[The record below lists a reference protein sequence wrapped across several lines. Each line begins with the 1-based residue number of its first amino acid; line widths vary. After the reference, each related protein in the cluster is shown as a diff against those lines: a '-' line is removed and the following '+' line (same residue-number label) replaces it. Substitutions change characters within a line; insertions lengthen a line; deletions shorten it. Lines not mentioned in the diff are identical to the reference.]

1 MSDERQDDE
10 ILGRALARAI
20 ETIDMNETP
29 FERSRIAL
37 PPARRS
43 IFGLWQLATAAAAIV
58 FALAVGTWLM
68 RPAGTSPVA
77 APTASAPAAPS
88 SNATTAPASAYPQN
102 ERVWVYFARD
112 GLAPIGAFVRGQLLD
127 TSPAA
132 RIASRITALGSASP
146 TTEVPYQAT
155 NALSLGVSR
164 GISVR
169 VQGDTATVEF
179 NIPNGWG
186 VKGAAQSHALLQQLV
201 YTITEEPGIRRAQ
214 IVDVGK
220 SSTVID
226 QLLVDKPLAR
236 EDVFDYSFRPAL
248 GKDNGI
254 SWGGDDSQDHVGA
267 QLQDVAAE
275 RVTLAGRTTTGA
287 KTNLP
292 SFSIWLERSDD
303 TKPGG
308 GKYALNLVFQWN
320 GGGTSGGAANTA
332 TYGSTP
338 LRAITT
344 NGTNVYRFELDDAR
358 PWRAYMPDPTQLVVE
373 FGGDPRATSDRIAV
387 IAPKPGDSGVAHA
400 PPQFAYDFRLT
411 GAARAFEATVSW
423 RVRDSAGKVVATSH
437 FNASLGSS
445 ALWGTFDNGFSV
457 PAGVHGNVTLEVYE
471 ASPKDG
477 SDQGLVAI
485 PLSLP

>member
-1 MSDERQDDE
+1 MTDERRDDE
-10 ILGRALARAI
+10 ILGRALSRAI
-20 ETIDMNETP
+20 ETIDVNETP
-29 FERSRIAL
+29 FERSRIATA
-37 PPARRS
+37 PARRS
-43 IFGLWQLATAAAAIV
+43 IFGLWQLASAAAAIV
-58 FALAVGTWLM
+58 FALAIGTWLA
-68 RPAGTSPVA
+68 RPGGSTPVA
-77 APTASAPAAPS
+77 APSASAPAPS
-88 SNATTAPASAYPQN
+88 SNATTAPASAYPQS
-102 ERVWVYFARD
+102 ERVWVYFARN
-112 GLAPIGAFVRGQLLD
+112 GLPPIGGFVQGHLLD
-127 TSPAA
+127 TPAA
-132 RIASRITALGSASP
+132 RIASRITALGSANAA
-146 TTEVPYQAT
+146 TDVPFQAT
-155 NALSLGVSR
+155 NALSFDASR
-164 GISVR
+164 GIAVR
-169 VQGDTATVEF
+169 VQGDMATVEF

-220 SSTVID
+220 TSTVID
-226 QLLVDKPLAR
+226 QLVVDKPLAR

-254 SWGGDDSQDHVGA
+254 SWGGDDSQDHVA
-267 QLQDVAAE
+267 ALLQDVAAE

-303 TKPGG
+303 TKPSG

-358 PWRAYMPDPTQLVVE
+358 PWRAYMPDATQLVVE

-387 IAPKPGDSGVAHA
+387 FAPKPGDSGVAHA

-411 GAARAFEATVSW
+411 GAARVFEATVSW
-423 RVRDSAGKVVATSH
+423 RVRDSAGKVVASSH
-437 FNASLGSS
+437 FNATLGSS
-445 ALWGTFDNGFSV
+445 ALWGTFDYGFSV

-485 PLSLP
+485 PLTVP

>member
-1 MSDERQDDE
+1 MTDERRDDE

-20 ETIDMNETP
+20 ETIDLNETP
-29 FERSRIAL
+29 FERSRVATQ
-37 PPARRS
+37 PTRRA
-43 IFGLWQLATAAAAIV
+43 IFGLWQLATATAAIV
-58 FALAVGTWLM
+58 LALAIGTWLT
-68 RPAGTSPVA
+68 RPGGPSPVA
-77 APTASAPAAPS
+77 APTASAPAPS
-88 SNATTAPASAYPQN
+88 PNATTAPASAYPQS

-112 GLAPIGAFVRGQLLD
+112 GLPPIGGFVQGHLLD
-127 TSPAA
+127 TPAA
-132 RIASRITALGSASP
+132 RIASRITALGSASAARD
-146 TTEVPYQAT
+146 VPFQAT
-155 NALSLGVSR
+155 NALSLAASR
-164 GISVR
+164 GIAVR
-169 VQGDTATVEF
+169 VQGDTAIVEF

-220 SSTVID
+220 TSTVID
-226 QLLVDKPLAR
+226 QLVVDKPLAR

-254 SWGGDDSQDHVGA
+254 SWGGDDSQDHVAA

-275 RVTLAGRTTTGA
+275 RVTLAGRTTTGT

-303 TKPGG
+303 TKPNG

-320 GGGTSGGAANTA
+320 GGGTTGGAANTA

-338 LRAITT
+338 LRAITS

-358 PWRAYMPDPTQLVVE
+358 PWRAYMPDPTRLVVE

-387 IAPKPGDSGVAHA
+387 FAPKPGDSGVAHA

-411 GAARAFEATVSW
+411 GAARVFEATVSW
-423 RVRDSAGKVVATSH
+423 RVRDSAGKVVASSH
-437 FNASLGSS
+437 FNATLGSS

-485 PLSLP
+485 PLTVP

>member
-1 MSDERQDDE
+1 MTDERRDDE

-29 FERSRIAL
+29 FERSRIAM

-58 FALAVGTWLM
+58 FALAIGTWLA

-112 GLAPIGAFVRGQLLD
+112 GLPPIGAFVQGHLLD
-127 TSPAA
+127 TPAA
-132 RIASRITALGSASP
+132 RIASRITALGSASAAGD
-146 TTEVPYQAT
+146 VPYQAT
-155 NALSLGVSR
+155 NALSLDASR

-179 NIPNGWG
+179 NRPSGWG
-186 VKGAAQSHALLQQLV
+186 VQGAAQSHALLQQLV

-214 IVDVGK
+214 IVDVSK

-226 QLLVDKPLAR
+226 QLVVDKPLAR
-236 EDVFDYSFRPAL
+236 EDVYDYSFTSAL
-248 GKDNGI
+248 GKDRGI
-254 SWGGDDSQDHVGA
+254 SWGGDDSQDHVAA
-267 QLQDVAAE
+267 QLQEVFASG
-275 RVTLAGRTTTGA
+275 VTLAGRSTTGA

-292 SFSIWLERSDD
+292 SFSIWLEQSDD

-308 GKYALNLVFQWN
+308 SKYALNLVFQWN

-373 FGGDPRATSDRIAV
+373 FGGDPRATSDRITVA
-387 IAPKPGDSGVAHA
+387 APKPLDVVNPGADLA
-400 PPQFAYDFRLT
+400 LT
-411 GAARAFEATVSW
+411 GAARVFEANVVW
-423 RVRDSAGKVVATSH
+423 RVLNSAGKVVANGH
-437 FNASLGSS
+437 FSASLGSS
-445 ALWGTFDNGFSV
+445 ALWGTFNARIAV
-457 PAGVHGNVTLEVYE
+457 PANIRGSVTLELYE

-477 SDQGLVAI
+477 TAQGVVQI
-485 PLSLP
+485 PLAVR

>member
-1 MSDERQDDE
+1 
-10 ILGRALARAI
+10 
-20 ETIDMNETP
+20 
-29 FERSRIAL
+29 
-37 PPARRS
+37 
-43 IFGLWQLATAAAAIV
+43 
-58 FALAVGTWLM
+58 
-68 RPAGTSPVA
+68 
-77 APTASAPAAPS
+77 
-88 SNATTAPASAYPQN
+88 
-102 ERVWVYFARD
+102 VYFARD
-112 GLAPIGAFVRGQLLD
+112 GLPPIGAFVQGHLLD
-127 TSPAA
+127 TPAA
-132 RIASRITALGSASP
+132 RIASRITALGSASA

-226 QLLVDKPLAR
+226 QLVVDKPLAR

-248 GKDNGI
+248 GKNNGI
-254 SWGGDDSQDHVGA
+254 SWGGDDSQDHVAA
-267 QLQDVAAE
+267 QLQEVAAE
-275 RVTLAGRTTTGA
+275 HVTLAGRTATGA
-287 KTNLP
+287 RTNLP
-292 SFSIWLERSDD
+292 SFSIWLEQSDD

-358 PWRAYMPDPTQLVVE
+358 PWRAYMPDATQLVVE
-373 FGGDPRATSDRIAV
+373 FGGDPRAVSDRIAV
-387 IAPKPGDSGVAHA
+387 FAPKPGDSGVAHA
-400 PPQFAYDFRLT
+400 PPQFAYDFRLI
-411 GAARAFEATVSW
+411 GAARVFEATVSW

-485 PLSLP
+485 PLSVP

>member
-1 MSDERQDDE
+1 MTDERQDDE

-20 ETIDMNETP
+20 ETIDVNETP
-29 FERSRIAL
+29 FERSRVAM
-37 PPARRS
+37 PSARRS
-43 IFGLWQLATAAAAIV
+43 IFGLWQLATAAAAIG
-58 FALAVGTWLM
+58 FALAVGTWVM

-77 APTASAPAAPS
+77 APTASPPAAPS

-112 GLAPIGAFVRGQLLD
+112 GLPPIGAFVQGHLLD
-127 TSPAA
+127 TPAA
-132 RIASRITALGSASP
+132 RVASRITALGSASA
-146 TTEVPYQAT
+146 TTDVPYQAT
-155 NALSLGVSR
+155 NALTLALSR
-164 GISVR
+164 GIAVR

-201 YTITEEPGIRRAQ
+201 YTITEEPGIRRAR
-214 IVDVGK
+214 ITEVGK

-236 EDVFDYSFRPAL
+236 EDVYGYSFTSAI
-248 GKDNGI
+248 GKDRGI
-254 SWGGDDSQDHVGA
+254 TWGGDDSQDHVAA
-267 QLQDVAAE
+267 QLQEVFASG
-275 RVTLAGRTTTGA
+275 VTLAGRSTTGA

-292 SFSIWLERSDD
+292 SFSIWLEQSDD

-332 TYGSTP
+332 TYGLTP
-338 LRAITT
+338 LRAITS
-344 NGTNVYRFELDDAR
+344 NGTNTYRFELDDAR

-373 FGGDPRATSDRIAV
+373 FGGDPRAVSDRIAV
-387 IAPKPGDSGVAHA
+387 SAPKAGDPVNAG
-400 PPQFAYDFRLT
+400 QQLQLT
-411 GAARAFEATVSW
+411 GSARVFEANVSW
-423 RVRDSAGKVVATSH
+423 RLVDSTGKAVANGH

-445 ALWGTFDNGFSV
+445 AVWGTFDTRIAV
-457 PAGVHGNVTLEVYE
+457 PSNVRGNFTLELFE
-471 ASPKDG
+471 ASAKDG
-477 SDQGLVAI
+477 SPQGVVQI
-485 PLSLP
+485 PLAVR